1 MNLNWLNQEL
11 YKFENSIGTYFQT
24 IKHFKAYQHFDQ
36 LMFSFALLLTILLL
50 GISKVRWKSVLSVN
64 SPLYIIQD

>member
-36 LMFSFALLLTILLL
+36 LNVVFCSAFNYTTIRYFKSELE
-50 GISKVRWKSVLSVN
+50 SVLSVN
-64 SPLYIIQD
+64 SPIYIIQD

>member
-1 MNLNWLNQEL
+1 MNLNWLNREL

-36 LMFSFALLLTILLL
+36 LNVFFCSAFNYTTI
-50 GISKVRWKSVLSVN
+50 RW
-64 SPLYIIQD
+64 

>member
-36 LMFSFALLLTILLL
+36 LNVFFCPAINAIIIYFKMSRKFELL
-50 GISKVRWKSVLSVN
+50 VN
-64 SPLYIIQD
+64 SPI

>member
-50 GISKVRWKSVLSVN
+50 VISKVSCKICLIS
-64 SPLYIIQD
+64 